1 MTDRTDHDHD
11 HRPEPDA
18 DDELLGA
25 YALDA
30 VDADE
35 RDQVERRLAES
46 PSARTEVDRLTN
58 AMDHVVDAQ
67 NDAMA
72 PPADL
77 WDRIADQLPPRPE
90 RIPAPSSAPASPPVV
105 ADRPTAAQPSATP
118 PTGAEPG
125 PPADEL
131 AARRARRVSRPAQ
144 VLLAVA
150 AAVLVVL
157 IGVGVVR
164 RSSSPS
170 TTLAQQLQQQADR
183 VATQPGSRTATL
195 TGSDPS
201 VSIRVVID
209 ADGRGYVEPS
219 GLPALDAGQT
229 YQLWSVDGGTPISLG
244 LLGSDPTVAIVG
256 TGTSPSQLAITAE
269 PAGGSTG
276 PTSNPVA
283 VGTVA

>member
-1 MTDRTDHDHD
+1 MTDRTDHD

-18 DDELLGA
+18 VDELLGA

-30 VDADE
+30 LDADE

-46 PSARTEVDRLTN
+46 PSARAEVDRLTN

-90 RIPAPSSAPASPPVV
+90 RIPSPKTASAPV
-105 ADRPTAAQPSATP
+105 ADEQPMVAQPAVASA
-118 PTGAEPG
+118 GA
-125 PPADEL
+125 PADEL

-144 VLLAVA
+144 VVLAVA

-170 TTLAQQLQQQADR
+170 TSLAQQLQQQADR
-183 VATQPGSRTATL
+183 VAAQPGSRTATL

-219 GLPALDAGQT
+219 GLPALDADQT

-244 LLGSDPTVAIVG
+244 LLGSDPTVAVVG
-256 TGTSPSQLAITAE
+256 TGTSPSQLAVTAE

-276 PTSNPVA
+276 PTSNPIA
-283 VGTVA
+283 VGTVV